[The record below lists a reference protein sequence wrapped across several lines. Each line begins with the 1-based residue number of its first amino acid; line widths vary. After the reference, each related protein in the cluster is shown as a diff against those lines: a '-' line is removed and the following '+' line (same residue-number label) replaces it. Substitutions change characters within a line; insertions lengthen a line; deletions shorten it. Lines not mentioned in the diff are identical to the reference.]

1 MKQIKKDWDDR
12 VVQSQIEKN
21 LMNYDDGEL
30 FIEEVFSENILF
42 DDNKIKNA
50 SFDHDK
56 GFGLRGVTGDSVN
69 FTHNSELTE
78 DAVKSALKFLKI
90 PSTKSPR
97 NVKLSIPKSNVSL
110 YTHKNPI
117 SLVSLKQKISF
128 LKKIN
133 DYARNI
139 DSKVKEVSVSL
150 NGNHQNIEVLTK
162 NGNTFYDSRPLV
174 RLNINISVEKKGKI
188 ETGSFGMG
196 GRYLYKKIFD
206 DNCWIEGVKKAYNQA
221 VIKHEAKE
229 SPAGEQ
235 TVILGPG
242 WPGILLHEAVGH
254 GLEGDFNRKKTSAF
268 FDMVG
273 DSVASDQITVV
284 DDGTISDRRGSLTI
298 DDEGTPSQN
307 TTLIENGILKGFMH
321 DRLNA
326 RLMKQKFTGNGRR
339 QSYSHLPMPRMTNT
353 YMLNGKYDHQELI
366 ESTKRGIYAT
376 QFSGGQVD
384 ITSGKFVF
392 SASEAYEII
401 NGKIGKP
408 LKGATL
414 IGNGPEI
421 LKEVTMVADNMQLD
435 DGIGTCGKEGQSV
448 PVGVG
453 QPSLKI
459 KNLTVG
465 GTLK

>member
-1 MKQIKKDWDDR
+1 MIQIKKNWDDKA
-12 VVQSQIEKN
+12 VKSCIEEH
-21 LMNYDDGEL
+21 LLNYDDGEL

-56 GFGLRGVTGDSVN
+56 GFGLRGVSGESVN
-69 FTHNSELTE
+69 FTHNSELSE
-78 DAVKSALKFLKI
+78 DAINSAIKFIKN
-90 PSTKSPR
+90 PSQNPSKKRS
-97 NVKLSIPKSNVSL
+97 SHSNSNTSL
-110 YTHKNPI
+110 YTHENPI
-117 SLVSLKQKISF
+117 SLVSLKEKISF

-133 DYARNI
+133 NYSRNI
-139 DSKVKEVSVSL
+139 DSMVKEVSVSL

-162 NGNTFYDSRPLV
+162 NGNSFYDSRPLV
-174 RLNINISVEKKGKI
+174 RMNINISVEKNGKI

-196 GRYLYKKIFD
+196 GRYLY
-206 DNCWIEGVKKAYNQA
+206 DNFFREECWINGVKKAYQQA
-221 VIKHEAKE
+221 VVKHEAKE

-235 TVILGPG
+235 TVVLGPG

-268 FDMVG
+268 FDLLG
-273 DSVASDQITVV
+273 QKVASDQITVV
-284 DDGTISDRRGSLTI
+284 DDGTINDRRGSLTI

-307 TTLIENGILKGFMH
+307 TTLIENGVLKGFMH

-326 RLMKQKFTGNGRR
+326 RLMKQEFTGNGRR

-353 YMLNGKYDHQELI
+353 YMLNGKYDHNELI
-366 ESTKRGIYAT
+366 ESTKKGIFAT

-421 LKEVTMVADNMQLD
+421 LKDVTMVANNMQLD